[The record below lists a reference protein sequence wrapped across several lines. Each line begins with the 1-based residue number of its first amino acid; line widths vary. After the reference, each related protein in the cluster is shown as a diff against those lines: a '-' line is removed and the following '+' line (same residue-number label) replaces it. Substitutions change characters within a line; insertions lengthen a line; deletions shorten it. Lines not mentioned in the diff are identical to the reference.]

1 MRRTPF
7 PPASASDAPSANPLG
22 ASLSGTRRRLRHGF
36 TLIELLVVMSI
47 VAILLTIAVPRYFSG
62 VDQSREVVL
71 RQNLITVREAIDKF
85 HADTG
90 AFPESIEAL
99 VEKRY
104 LKSLPLDPITES
116 SGTWLIVAP
125 EPPHRG
131 RVFDIRSG
139 APGTAQ
145 DGSEYRTW

>member
-1 MRRTPF
+1 MRRTSF
-7 PPASASDAPSANPLG
+7 PPASTFADPVAASISG
-22 ASLSGTRRRLRHGF
+22 ARRPARKGF

-71 RQNLITVREAIDKF
+71 KQNLIAVREAIDKF
-85 HADTG
+85 HADSG

-104 LKSLPLDPITES
+104 LKSLPVDPVTES
-116 SGTWLIVAP
+116 TGTWLIIAP

-131 RVFDIRSG
+131 KVFDIRSG

>member
-7 PPASASDAPSANPLG
+7 PPASTPADPVA
-22 ASLSGTRRRLRHGF
+22 ASLSGARRLTRHGF

-71 RQNLITVREAIDKF
+71 KQNLVAVREALDKF

-104 LKSLPLDPITES
+104 LKSLPVDPVTES
-116 SGTWLIVAP
+116 SATWLIVAP
-125 EPPHRG
+125 EPPYRG
-131 RVFDIRSG
+131 KVFDIRSG

-145 DGSEYRTW
+145 DGSEYRSW

>member
-1 MRRTPF
+1 ML
-7 PPASASDAPSANPLG
+7 AAHSSATR
-22 ASLSGTRRRLRHGF
+22 SGTSRRRRHPPYPRAF

-47 VAILLTIAVPRYFSG
+47 VAVLLTLAVPRYFSG

-71 RQNLITVREAIDKF
+71 KQNLATVREAIDKF

-104 LKSLPLDPITES
+104 LKGMPVDPITES
-116 SGTWLIVAP
+116 ATTWLIIAP
-125 EPPHRG
+125 EPPHKG
-131 RVFDIRSG
+131 KVFDLRSG
-139 APGTAQ
+139 AQGQ
-145 DGSEYRTW
+145 SRDGSEYGRW